1 METVK
6 RVKSLWMTF
15 GGIAFLAGDFFAAK
29 GQSWFNYIDNVA
41 VLSMIFL
48 GANYLKWPQ
57 RTNKW
62 FDKILLVPVF
72 LLNVSLVF
80 ISYNHP
86 GHTFNAISGMLL
98 VLAMLTHHENTA
110 PWIFRFFYLSY
121 SLIVLY
127 NISQENIHYQLLETN
142 PQAFFTQKYVN
153 YVFFSASVL
162 FIIQVSRAKGKEF
175 RDIKNSFELV
185 KEYDVKLLNAILHNI
200 KAPAGIIS
208 ARLNLAKLSEDKKI
222 PADAIDPSVEIM
234 SSQLKQIDAFA
245 NVINSK
251 DELTLKQVSLRLKK
265 LTINR
270 VSPVIEGNELHTI
283 SEAIFFALDSLL
295 SNAMNHSRLTKIEIK
310 ESSGAVSITI
320 IDNGPG
326 ISPEIFEKMGF
337 ELIEKPESFGI
348 SLLLARFI
356 LKRSQWFIEIGSKFN
371 EGSTVTIS
379 NRPIQNRAMTGEFD
393 LYKNV

>member
-1 METVK
+1 
-6 RVKSLWMTF
+6 MTF